1 MNTATHLNVLA
12 LDLSLTSTGY
22 AHRHGHGTLKPRVRP
37 EGRWVDLTGPARLSW
52 IRDEILH
59 LEHEHDVHLVAM
71 EGYSFN
77 SRASQAH
84 SLGELGGVVR
94 CALHD
99 AGIRWIDIPPTSIKK
114 YACGKGNADKLDVIL
129 AARDRLAYD
138 GKSNDEADALWLH
151 AMICDAVGHPTVTV
165 PSSHRAALSS
175 RGGTKAKPRP
185 SILDRLA
192 AMGLEVADAA

>member
-1 MNTATHLNVLA
+1 MNVLA

-22 AHRHGHGTLKPRVRP
+22 AHPHGHGTLQPRVRP
-37 EGRWVDLTGPARLSW
+37 DGRWVNLTGPARLSW
-52 IRDEILH
+52 IRDEILS
-59 LEHEHDVHLVAM
+59 LQHDYAIDLVAM

-77 SRASQAH
+77 SRSSQAH

-99 AGIRWIDIPPTSIKK
+99 ADILWIDIPPASIKK

-129 AARDRLAYD
+129 AARDRLGYD
-138 GKSNDEADALWLH
+138 GKSNDEADALWIYQLVGDALGH
-151 AMICDAVGHPTVTV
+151 LDDAVPA
-165 PSSHRAALSS
+165 SHRAALTS

-185 SILDRLA
+185 SILERLSA
-192 AMGLEVADAA
+192 LGLEVPDAA